1 MGYHAH
7 PIIFQTNQT
16 DSDMPTPETTAK
28 RERTG
33 VLEAIGSFLIWGFS
47 PLYYRAVG
55 EAGSLE
61 ILSHRVVWSLL
72 FCLILIAFS
81 GQTRTLWR
89 LFSQPRTLLTLF
101 VSALLVSINWL
112 GFIWAV
118 NNDRALEA
126 SMGYFIFPIVMV
138 VLGGIFLNERLNRNQ
153 LLALALVVLGVLNLL
168 LGQQQLPW
176 IALLLAS
183 SMGLYSLVRKKVP
196 AGPLVGLTMECLLLF
211 PVAALY
217 LFYLEQQGELL
228 FGSATAWMDIL
239 LICSALMTAL
249 PLILF
254 TSAARKLRLGTLGL
268 LQYINPTCQ
277 FLLAVFLFAEPFSQT
292 HLYTFLLIWSG
303 LALFSIDSQRRLRRE
318 SPA

>member
-1 MGYHAH
+1 
-7 PIIFQTNQT
+7 
-16 DSDMPTPETTAK
+16 MPTPETTAK

-33 VLEAIGSFLIWGFS
+33 VPEAVGSFLIWGFS
-47 PLYYRAVG
+47 PIYYRAVG

-61 ILSHRVVWSLL
+61 ILSHRVVWSLF
-72 FCLILIAFS
+72 FCLILIAIS
-81 GQTRTLWR
+81 GQSRVLWR

-101 VSALLVSINWL
+101 ASALLVSVNWL

-138 VLGGIFLNERLNRNQ
+138 VLGGIFLNERMNRNQ
-153 LLALALVVLGVLNLL
+153 MLALVLVVLGVLNLL

-183 SMGLYSLVRKKVP
+183 SMGLYSLVRKTVP

-211 PVAALY
+211 PVAAFY

-228 FGSATAWMDIL
+228 FGSSTAWMDIL

-254 TSAARKLRLGTLGL
+254 TSAAKKLRLGTLGL

-292 HLYTFLLIWSG
+292 HFYTFLLIWSG
-303 LALFSIDSQRRLRRE
+303 LALFSLDSQRRLRRE
-318 SPA
+318 SPAKLNES